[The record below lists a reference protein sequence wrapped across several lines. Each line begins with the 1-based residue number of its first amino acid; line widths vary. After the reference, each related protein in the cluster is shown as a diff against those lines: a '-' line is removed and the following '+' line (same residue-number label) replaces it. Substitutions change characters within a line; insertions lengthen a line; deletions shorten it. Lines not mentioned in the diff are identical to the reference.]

1 METFKQIIYR
11 NEDTALMIIP
21 TNEDIQ
27 IIPRFIN
34 ELSDSQKQPFI
45 NLRDFCLTKTDTILY
60 VVYTTDVDRL
70 DIQPIEGDVVCLVVN
85 ELDQSDKDIINSVL
99 QECTN
104 LLNN

>member
-1 METFKQIIYR
+1 
-11 NEDTALMIIP
+11 MIIP

-45 NLRDFCLTKTDTILY
+45 NLRDFCLTKTDSILY

-85 ELDQSDKDIINSVL
+85 ELDKNDKDIVDSAL
-99 QECTN
+99 QECSN

>member
-1 METFKQIIYR
+1 
-11 NEDTALMIIP
+11 MIIP
-21 TNEDIQ
+21 TNEDLQ

-45 NLRDFCLTKTDTILY
+45 NLRDFCLTKTDSILY

-70 DIQPIEGDVVCLVVN
+70 DIQPIEGDVVCLIVN
-85 ELDQSDKDIINSVL
+85 ELDQNDKDIVNSAL
-99 QECTN
+99 QECSN

>member
-1 METFKQIIYR
+1 
-11 NEDTALMIIP
+11 MIIP
-21 TNEDIQ
+21 TNEDLQ

-45 NLRDFCLTKTDTILY
+45 NLRDFCITKTDSILY

-70 DIQPIEGDVVCLVVN
+70 DIQPIEGDVVCLIVN
-85 ELDQSDKDIINSVL
+85 ELDQNDKDIVNSAL
-99 QECTN
+99 QECSN